1 MFSFRFSWFFLVLR
15 WGNGIG
21 DLGPSWTIHH
31 RNPKRCHQD
40 CNATDFEIDTCG
52 SPHWNPTWLKNIVN
66 KKHPYMQDSAPK
78 SCPCLS
84 EVWHGVPLWDDRH
97 CIFLSTT
104 GAGGW
109 GICGSGW
116 SKTVIILGKKLASV
130 DASGG
135 NTQKRVS
142 RSKTTERTRG
152 PGIWRWG
159 TGGREKKGSTIF
171 HLHATR
177 RPLFSA
183 ACCVHIRK
191 TYQNVLVSLSTHCFP
206 LMPVT
211 YLNPLKPPASHAW
224 ECCGEQSGSPTI
236 TTSWRGEWRLRNGQD
251 ANVRQCVDSG
261 TLECLAKFILDCYGI
276 LL

>member
-1 MFSFRFSWFFLVLR
+1 
-15 WGNGIG
+15 
-21 DLGPSWTIHH
+21 
-31 RNPKRCHQD
+31 
-40 CNATDFEIDTCG
+40 
-52 SPHWNPTWLKNIVN
+52 
-66 KKHPYMQDSAPK
+66 
-78 SCPCLS
+78 
-84 EVWHGVPLWDDRH
+84 
-97 CIFLSTT
+97 
-104 GAGGW
+104 
-109 GICGSGW
+109 
-116 SKTVIILGKKLASV
+116 
-130 DASGG
+130 
-135 NTQKRVS
+135 
-142 RSKTTERTRG
+142 
-152 PGIWRWG
+152 
-159 TGGREKKGSTIF
+159 
-171 HLHATR
+171 
-177 RPLFSA
+177 LFSA